1 MKLKFVVYF
10 QVYLG
15 EISEP
20 RLRGLLIGTPFV
32 AYSLGV
38 LYVYALGGA
47 LPWRSVAFLSV
58 VLPALAFVALCF
70 SPESPT
76 WLARRGRFHEAMA
89 AISRLRGNPD
99 IVSSFYLQ
107 FHVSSLQLFGKRYK
121 HSLFVVAS
129 YC

>member
-1 MKLKFVVYF
+1 MCPTVTFLSMSMRVKIIFLL

-38 LYVYALGGA
+38 LYVYALGGV
-47 LPWRSVAFLSV
+47 LPWRSVAYLSI
-58 VLPALAFVALCF
+58 VLPALSFIALCL

-76 WLARRGRFHEAMA
+76 WLARRGRFHDAMA
-89 AISRLRGNPD
+89 AMACLRGNPD
-99 IVSSFYLQ
+99 TVSIF
-107 FHVSSLQLFGKRYK
+107 FP
-121 HSLFVVAS
+121 
-129 YC
+129 CI